1 MYDNRCIFGDCIY
14 NTVTLFL
21 TKTKMKTA
29 WIILLSIW
37 LLAVMLTSCARA
49 WEVGEYNEFMAR
61 QVESVYLER
70 ANYIREV
77 DLWYV
82 EYNPNMDK
90 SLGIEIDLLCSARG
104 RTMSQCWY
112 QFLFTTGREF
122 IPYRWW

>member
-1 MYDNRCIFGDCIY
+1 
-14 NTVTLFL
+14 
-21 TKTKMKTA
+21 MKTA

-49 WEVGEYNEFMAR
+49 WEVADVNEFYAR

-70 ANYIREV
+70 ANYIKEV
-77 DLWYV
+77 DLGLQV
-82 EYNPNMDK
+82 YNPNMDK

-112 QFLFTTGREF
+112 QFLFSTGREF
-122 IPYRWW
+122 IPYKHQF